1 MSFDWS
7 EVKHFSE
14 SEFRPK
20 NYSGEVDMS
29 LGFVLKLDLFRS
41 QVGSPMYIHNNG
53 GYAISGHSENSLH
66 YDGLAADLH
75 IAEAVGPRNVIEQ
88 ALLAYKWTFLSIGIY
103 PYWNRPGLHLDD
115 RSAIGK
121 QKVVW
126 FRDDL
131 GKYHYY
137 SYNRF
142 YQCLRDLILYME
154 SYPKIDKNA

>member
-1 MSFDWS
+1 MTLDWS

-14 SEFRPK
+14 GEFRPK

-41 QVGSPMYIHNNG
+41 QVGSPMVVHNNG

-66 YDGLAADLH
+66 YEGLAVDIH
-75 IAEAVGPRNVIEQ
+75 IAEAVGPRDVVEQ

-103 PYWNRPGLHLDD
+103 PHWNRPGIHLDD
-115 RSAIGK
+115 RTVIGK
-121 QKVVW
+121 EKVVW
-126 FRDDL
+126 FRDHL
-131 GKYHYY
+131 GKYYYY

-142 YQCLRDLILYME
+142 YQCLRDLIIYME
-154 SYPKIDKNA
+154 SNPKIEKEV